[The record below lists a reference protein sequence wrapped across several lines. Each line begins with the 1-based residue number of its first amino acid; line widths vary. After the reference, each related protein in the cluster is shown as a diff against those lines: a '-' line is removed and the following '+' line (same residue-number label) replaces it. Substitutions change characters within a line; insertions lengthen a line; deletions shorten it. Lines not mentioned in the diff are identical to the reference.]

1 MEMERINDNTIRVM
15 IDNADLVERGIT
27 FLDLIGNHKQIE
39 SFFYSILEEVDIESQ
54 FQETEGITFQ
64 VLPNRDGL
72 ELFISKAAL
81 SDEDGENV
89 GFIDFSNSPNQEEVS
104 NYIKHRMIK
113 ESEGNSKSSG
123 NEKKSKQSE
132 DSLLPNKYVVTF
144 LNFEDLIELSYNL
157 VDSEFNSSLYYMNDQ
172 YYLTCDFSHSEL
184 LDEELENEVAK
195 IIEFSA
201 LTNITEDMLIEYG
214 TSIISQNVVNTIKSF
229 FKA

>member
-157 VDSEFNSSLYYMNDQ
+157 VDSEFDSSLYYMNDQ